1 VDAVYLSK
9 ELQVA
14 LRVDELCDVYNKE
27 ILLTNELYLML
38 SDKAK
43 MITRKIESIVMKEQP
58 KQPLV
63 SPFLLFKHSFRMY
76 FVVILYK
83 VSLYQSTSM

>member
-1 VDAVYLSK
+1 MHTGKAYESPIGSEFKVDAVYLSK

-43 MITRKIESIVMKEQP
+43 MVTRKIESIVMKE
-58 KQPLV
+58 
-63 SPFLLFKHSFRMY
+63 
-76 FVVILYK
+76 
-83 VSLYQSTSM
+83 

>member
-1 VDAVYLSK
+1 MHTGKAFEGPIGSEFKVDAVYLSK

-43 MITRKIESIVMKEQP
+43 MITRKIESIVMKE
-58 KQPLV
+58 
-63 SPFLLFKHSFRMY
+63 
-76 FVVILYK
+76 
-83 VSLYQSTSM
+83 